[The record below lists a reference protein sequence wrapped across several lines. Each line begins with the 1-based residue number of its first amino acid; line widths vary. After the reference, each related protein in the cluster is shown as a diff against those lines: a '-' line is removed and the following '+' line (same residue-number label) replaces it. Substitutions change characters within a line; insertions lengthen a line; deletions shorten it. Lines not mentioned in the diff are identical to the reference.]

1 MIKRLILSSKHRD
14 GLKRFAID
22 SLPLESCALLAGSI
36 DGDDVIVSRIIFTK
50 NYDRSRTTFSIEPT
64 ELLESYK
71 EAENHG
77 FDIVGVF
84 HSHPAPAKPSATDT
98 KYMEINPVPW
108 LIMSTTDNELEAF
121 LYDNTINKLDL
132 VVT

>member
-14 GLKRFAID
+14 ELKRFAID
-22 SLPLESCALLAGSI
+22 ALPLESCALLAGSI

-64 ELLESYK
+64 ELLEAYK

-84 HSHPAPAKPSATDT
+84 HSHPAPARPSATDA

-121 LYDNTINKLDL
+121 LYDNTINKLVL